1 MPSPSRSPT
10 TPPVASEWSCVRC
23 TLLNPDH
30 SDSCVACE
38 ASRPVEVDID
48 SPVVV
53 GAALA
58 LASPKRSRRK
68 NERSASPPPQRFG
81 RKREHDASPEVVEL
95 CDIAGK
101 GPATKKGNL
110 EICLDKKTFKIMT
123 YNVWFRED
131 LELRSRMDA
140 LGDLIKQHCPD
151 FICFQEVTPYI
162 YMLMQKSD
170 WWQQYTCLLSH
181 ENAIQMPYYCMQLSK
196 MPTKPSDCIP
206 FSNSTMGRELCIASV
221 RTGEIT
227 KLILATTHLESP
239 CPAPPKWDQMYSKER
254 VAQAKQSLEIL
265 GGFPNAILCGD
276 MNWDDK
282 GDGPFPLQDGWTDAW
297 VELKPG
303 EDGWTYD
310 TKANGMLSGNR
321 KLQKRLDRFVCKLAD
336 FKMDSIEMI
345 GKEAIPGVSYF
356 KEKKIRKENQR
367 IELPVFPSD
376 HFGLVLTITQQKDDN
391 V

>member
-1 MPSPSRSPT
+1 MR
-10 TPPVASEWSCVRC
+10 
-23 TLLNPDH
+23 
-30 SDSCVACE
+30 
-38 ASRPVEVDID
+38 
-48 SPVVV
+48 VVV
-53 GAALA
+53 
-58 LASPKRSRRK
+58 
-68 NERSASPPPQRFG
+68 
-81 RKREHDASPEVVEL
+81 
-95 CDIAGK
+95 
-101 GPATKKGNL
+101 
-110 EICLDKKTFKIMT
+110 TFL
-123 YNVWFRED
+123 F
-131 LELRSRMDA
+131 
-140 LGDLIKQHCPD
+140 
-151 FICFQEVTPYI
+151 CFQVRQRRPFRLGMARPEPY
-162 YMLMQKSD
+162 S
-170 WWQQYTCLLSH
+170 
-181 ENAIQMPYYCMQLSK
+181 
-196 MPTKPSDCIP
+196 
-206 FSNSTMGRELCIASV
+206 
-221 RTGEIT
+221 
-227 KLILATTHLESP
+227 
-239 CPAPPKWDQMYSKER
+239 
-254 VAQAKQSLEIL
+254 
-265 GGFPNAILCGD
+265 GD

>member
-151 FICFQEVTPYI
+151 FICF
-162 YMLMQKSD
+162 
-170 WWQQYTCLLSH
+170 
-181 ENAIQMPYYCMQLSK
+181 QLSK